1 MRGFFVF
8 RSIDCPD
15 APPCRSLDADRSV
28 GIYADRSVGIY
39 ADRSVCTKGLLKKP
53 FRNERLF
60 FFCKV
65 SSSRSVHCLTLNSV
79 AV

>member
-8 RSIDCPD
+8 RPIDCPE
-15 APPCRSLDADRSV
+15 APPCEGLDADYVV
-28 GIYADRSVGIY
+28 GICADPSVGIY

-53 FRNERLF
+53 FRNERLLCY
-60 FFCKV
+60 CKI